1 MPSPEYQFVN
11 IYYIVLLDMSS
22 TYSVN
27 KVVKSSGLASLSITS
42 E

>member
-1 MPSPEYQFVN
+1 MSSPVYQFVN
-11 IYYIVLLDMSS
+11 TYIVLSDMSP

-27 KVVKSSGLASLSITS
+27 IVVKSSGLASLSITS